1 MKTIIMQIKYCL
13 PVSLKPIVERAQM
26 DNWSFTETIPAIIGQ
41 IRLNLEKYYIILIN
55 VQDKERRE
63 KWN

>member
-55 VQDKERRE
+55 V
-63 KWN
+63 